1 MLQHL
6 LQFDEKITLALN
18 GSDSLFWDGVA
29 KTATS
34 TVTWIP
40 LAAVLLY
47 VVIHNNNVKKVWLI
61 LLAMAVCVLIA
72 DQTASGIFKP
82 MVERFRPAQDP
93 YLMYQIDIV
102 DGYRGGKYGFF
113 SSHASN
119 TFALATFVSL
129 LIRHSAL
136 VWAVYSWALLNCWT
150 RVYLGVHYFGEL
162 LVGSIFG
169 AIVGFVVYWAFCR
182 IGHVEIDTTHRPE
195 IQTATGYKRMDI
207 YVFVSALWI
216 TYFYILLRAVIV

>member
-47 VVIHNNNVKKVWLI
+47 VVIHNNNVKKVGLI

-113 SSHASN
+113 SIYL
-119 TFALATFVSL
+119 TF
-129 LIRHSAL
+129 I
-136 VWAVYSWALLNCWT
+136 
-150 RVYLGVHYFGEL
+150 
-162 LVGSIFG
+162 
-169 AIVGFVVYWAFCR
+169 
-182 IGHVEIDTTHRPE
+182 
-195 IQTATGYKRMDI
+195 
-207 YVFVSALWI
+207 
-216 TYFYILLRAVIV
+216 